1 MAEITEGLSFAQL
14 DDVRMYMNGGMCR
27 LAVPQFSS
35 VEAFV
40 SAVEQG
46 KVALA
51 EKRFRDVTVAVRKG
65 VLPKTD
71 PEAQARKNT
80 TEPGTLEV
88 LTEVLKNLSFGANTA
103 AKQPDLLDEDFF
115 AEGKKVPKD
124 IPTDKVLAEDSPMNP
139 ENLNFDF

>member
-1 MAEITEGLSFAQL
+1 MQ
-14 DDVRMYMNGGMCR
+14 V
-27 LAVPQFSS
+27 Q
-35 VEAFV
+35 
-40 SAVEQG
+40 
-46 KVALA
+46 
-51 EKRFRDVTVAVRKG
+51 
-65 VLPKTD
+65 
-71 PEAQARKNT
+71 KNT

-88 LTEVLKNLSFGANTA
+88 LTEVLKNLSLGSNTA

>member
-1 MAEITEGLSFAQL
+1 
-14 DDVRMYMNGGMCR
+14 MCR

-35 VEAFV
+35 VKAFV
-40 SAVEQG
+40 NAVEQG

-51 EKRFRDVTVAVRKG
+51 EKRFRDVTAAVRKG
-65 VLPKTD
+65 AVSKTE
-71 PEAQARKNT
+71 PEVQAQKNK

-88 LTEVLKNLSFGANTA
+88 LTEVLKNLSLGSNTA

-115 AEGKKVPKD
+115 AEGKKVSKD
-124 IPTDKVLAEDSPMNP
+124 IPTDKVLAEDSPMTP